1 MSRRKFNDKD
11 GHESIY
17 RMFNAGLEPMLEQKR
32 KKKEQQKSF
41 RRAACLKC
49 YFRLKQSSRI
59 GLNGY

>member
-17 RMFNAGLEPMLEQKR
+17 RMFNAGLKPMLEQKR

-49 YFRLKQSSRI
+49 YFRLKQS
-59 GLNGY
+59 

>member
-17 RMFNAGLEPMLEQKR
+17 RMFNAGLEPMLEQKT

-41 RRAACLKC
+41 RRAAFSK
-49 YFRLKQSSRI
+49 I
-59 GLNGY
+59 GKNIYKSKNNVP